1 MIAARS
7 VLAPPPSSA
16 RGPAT
21 RRDGMTLVEMLVSTV
36 ITLIL
41 IGLVAQLFG
50 MLGSG
55 VTASR
60 SLLETNDQLRSVAH
74 KLRTDLAGITVAP
87 LPPLRPEAAN
97 GYMEIIEGDG
107 SDTSAGVM
115 GLVGD
120 CDDVLLFTTRS
131 LGDPFVGRF
140 GSAGLLESP
149 TAEVAWYCV
158 QAGSVS
164 GVSLYSL
171 YRRQLLVTGMVGTG
185 PFATS
190 GSNAISGSLPGAY
203 VIYDLSLRV
212 EPDGRIYPN
221 SLADVTKRENRF
233 LHNTSVTGSF
243 PYAFPVLSGTT
254 NGLVFDSASGRQG
267 EDLLLTNVIAF
278 DVRVFDPY
286 APIRLDVND
295 RAMTPG
301 DPGYDGEGPTSP
313 ATYGAYIDLGS
324 SPGLTALTGSAAAR
338 SQLARTY
345 DTWSLHYEFNGLDD
359 DDDGVID
366 EGSDGADSNGNDI
379 VDDTAEYETA
389 PPYGAALRGIE
400 IRIRCYEPSSRQI
413 RQVTVRHTF
422 VPH

>member
-1 MIAARS
+1 MIAAS
-7 VLAPPPSSA
+7 SLLATPPSSPV
-16 RGPAT
+16 RGPAA

-87 LPPLRPEAAN
+87 IPPLRPESAN
-97 GYMEIIEGDG
+97 GYLEIVEGVL
-107 SDTSAGVM
+107 SDTSAGVTN
-115 GLVGD
+115 LLGD

-140 GSAGLLESP
+140 GSGLLESP
-149 TAEVAWYCV
+149 AAEVAWYCV

-190 GSNAISGSLPGAY
+190 GSNAISSSLPGAY
-203 VIYDLSLRV
+203 ATYDLSLRV
-212 EPDGRIYPN
+212 EPDGRVYPN

-233 LHNTSVTGSF
+233 LHNNSATGSF
-243 PYAFPVLSGTT
+243 PYTFLNGGTT
-254 NGLVFDSASGRQG
+254 GLIFDAASGRQG

-286 APIRLDVND
+286 APIRSDANG

-301 DPGYDGEGPTSP
+301 DPGYGSGSATSP
-313 ATYGAYIDLGS
+313 ATYGAYVDLGS
-324 SPGLTALTGSAAAR
+324 SPGLTTLTGSAAAK
-338 SQLARTY
+338 SQLTRTY

-359 DDDGVID
+359 DGDTFID
-366 EGSDGADSNGNDI
+366 EGSDGLDSNGNDV
-379 VDDTAEYETA
+379 VDDAAEYETA
-389 PPYGAALRGIE
+389 PPYAAPLRGLE

-422 VPH
+422 VPR